1 MAAMTEPA
9 SVRSRGAA
17 AATRPDGRPA
27 IELRGITKRFPGV
40 VANDDISLDIFAGEI
55 HVLLGENG
63 AGKSTLIGIL
73 AGLQQPDAGTI
84 CVQGRSVRIGSP
96 AESLNLGIG
105 TVFQHVQLV
114 PSLAVLENLMLGGSS
129 WRPLHRRPALKRF
142 RELSD
147 LLGVAIDP
155 DAPVGRLALG
165 EQQQVE
171 IMHALWRGSS
181 VLILDEPT
189 SMLTPQGVQHLGE
202 VIKRLRDKGV
212 AIIFITHKM
221 REACA
226 LGDRISVL
234 RLGRLVGGIDK
245 VELATTTEQQITDKV
260 VGLMFGKDGRP
271 GRLGRLALED
281 QVARA
286 GPDRIDRRAEPLLRL
301 RGVATAAQPGECGA
315 HDISFDLWP
324 GEVLG
329 IAGVDG
335 NGQKHLAE
343 VLAGQRAAT
352 AGSILLRG
360 MDVTRG
366 SVADRRRRGV
376 AYITDERHGEGTIGT
391 FSVATNLVIKDI
403 GTPPLW
409 RRGISRWDRIHLH
422 AREQILRHDIRT
434 PSERTAIG
442 KLSGG
447 NIQKVLLARELT
459 ARAAIAVFN
468 KPTYGLDLQNTQLAR
483 ERIVEAAAQG
493 VAMIVISNE
502 LDELAAVSDRI
513 GVMFRGRLS
522 GIVANDEN
530 ASRRIG
536 LLMTGAAA

>member
-1 MAAMTEPA
+1 MAAMIENA
-9 SVRSRGAA
+9 AVLLRGAPSM
-17 AATRPDGRPA
+17 TSLDGRPA

-40 VANDDISLDIFAGEI
+40 VANEDITLDIFAGEI

-73 AGLQQPDAGTI
+73 AGLQHPDAGTI
-84 CVQGRSVRIGSP
+84 CVHGRLVKIGSP

-114 PSLAVLENLMLGGSS
+114 PSLTVLENLMLGGSS
-129 WRPLHRRPALKRF
+129 WRPLHRRPALERF
-142 RELSD
+142 RELSE
-147 LLGVAIDP
+147 LLGVTIDP
-155 DAPVGRLALG
+155 NAPVGRLALG

-171 IMHALWRGSS
+171 IMHALWRGER

-189 SMLTPQGVQHLGE
+189 SMLTPQGVHYLGE
-202 VIKRLRDKGV
+202 VMKRLRDKGV
-212 AIIFITHKM
+212 AIIFVTHKL
-221 REACA
+221 REAYA

-234 RLGRLVGGIDK
+234 RLGRLVGGIARG
-245 VELATTTEQQITDKV
+245 ELATMTEREATDKV
-260 VGLMFGKDGRP
+260 VGLMFGKGGAADGGERLTLDGLTVRP
-271 GRLGRLALED
+271 K
-281 QVARA
+281 
-286 GPDRIDRRAEPLLRL
+286 PNRIDRRAAPLLRF
-301 RGVATAAQPGECGA
+301 RGVTTAAQPGECA
-315 HDISFDLWP
+315 VQDISFDLWS

-343 VLAGQRAAT
+343 VLAGQRSAI
-352 AGSILLRG
+352 AGSILLDG
-360 MDVTRG
+360 VDVTRG
-366 SVADRRRRGV
+366 GVADRRREGIS
-376 AYITDERHGEGTIGT
+376 YITDERYGEGTIAA
-391 FSVATNLVIKDI
+391 FSVATNLVAKEI

-409 RRGISRWDRIHLH
+409 WRGISRWDRINLH
-422 AREQILRHDIRT
+422 AREQIRRHDIRT
-434 PSERTAIG
+434 PSEQMAIG

-459 ARAAIAVFN
+459 AEAALVVFN

-483 ERIVEAAAQG
+483 ERILESAARG
-493 VAMIVISNE
+493 VAIIVISNE

-513 GVMFRGRLS
+513 GVMFRGRLN
-522 GIVANDEN
+522 GIVANEEN
-530 ASRRIG
+530 ADHRIG

>member
-1 MAAMTEPA
+1 MIEQA
-9 SVRSRGAA
+9 SVLLRGAPS
-17 AATRPDGRPA
+17 ATPDGRPA

-40 VANDDISLDIFAGEI
+40 VANDDITLDILAGEI

-84 CVQGRSVRIGSP
+84 CVHGRLVKIGSP
-96 AESLNLGIG
+96 GESLDLGIG

-114 PSLAVLENLMLGGSS
+114 PSLTVLENLMLGGSS

-155 DAPVGRLALG
+155 DVQVGRLALG

-171 IMHALWRGSS
+171 IMHALWRGER

-189 SMLTPQGVQHLGE
+189 SMLTPQGVHHLGE
-202 VIKRLRDKGV
+202 LMKRLRDKGV

-245 VELATTTEQQITDKV
+245 VELATMTEQQITDKV
-260 VGLMFGKDGRP
+260 IGLMFGKDGHS
-271 GRLGRLALED
+271 GRVGRLALED
-281 QVARA
+281 QTAQ
-286 GPDRIDRRAEPLLRL
+286 PDPNRIDRRAPPLLRL
-301 RGVATAAQPGECGA
+301 RGVATAAQPGECA
-315 HDISFDLWP
+315 AQDISFDLWP

-343 VLAGQRAAT
+343 VLAGQRTAL

-360 MDVTRG
+360 VDVTRG
-366 SVADRRRRGV
+366 GIADRRQQGI
-376 AYITDERHGEGTIGT
+376 AYITDERHGEGTIAA
-391 FSVATNLVIKDI
+391 FSVATNLVAKEI

-409 RRGISRWDRIHLH
+409 RHGISRWDRIHLH
-422 AREQILRHDIRT
+422 AREQIQRHDIRT

-442 KLSGG
+442 TLSGG

-459 ARAAIAVFN
+459 ERAALVVFN

-483 ERIVEAAAQG
+483 ERIVEGAARG

-513 GVMFRGRLS
+513 GVMFQGRLN
-522 GIVANDEN
+522 GIVGNDEN
-530 ASRRIG
+530 ANRKIG

>member
-1 MAAMTEPA
+1 MAAMSEQA
-9 SVRSRGAA
+9 SVALGSAPS
-17 AATRPDGRPA
+17 TRLVDGRAA

-40 VANDDISLDIFAGEI
+40 VANNDIALDIFAGEI

-84 CVQGRSVRIGSP
+84 CVHGRAVGIASP
-96 AESLNLGIG
+96 RESLDLGIG
-105 TVFQHVQLV
+105 TVFQHMQLV
-114 PSLAVLENLMLGGSS
+114 PSLTVLENLMLGYSS
-129 WRPLHRRPALKRF
+129 WRPLQRRPALERF
-142 RELSD
+142 RELSA
-147 LLGVAIDP
+147 LLGVSIDP
-155 DAPVGRLALG
+155 DAPVARLALG

-171 IMHALWRGSS
+171 IMHALWRGAS

-189 SMLTPQGVQHLGE
+189 SMLTPQGVHHLGE
-202 VIKRLRDKGV
+202 VMKRLRDKGV

-234 RLGRLVGGIDK
+234 RLGRLVGGIGK
-245 VELATTTEQQITDKV
+245 RELATMTEQQVTDRV
-260 VGLMFGKDGRP
+260 VDLMFGKNGQAGR
-271 GRLGRLALED
+271 GALELES
-281 QVARA
+281 QTL
-286 GPDRIDRRAEPLLRL
+286 RRNPSQIERGAAPLLRL
-301 RGVATAAQPGECGA
+301 RSVTTAAQPGECA
-315 HDISFDLWP
+315 VQDISFDLWP

-343 VLAGQRAAT
+343 VLAGQRAVVS
-352 AGSILLRG
+352 GSILLR
-360 MDVTRG
+360 DAEVTRG
-366 SVADRRRRGV
+366 GVAERRQQGI

-391 FSVATNLVIKDI
+391 FSVATNLVAKEI
-403 GTPPLW
+403 GKPPLW
-409 RRGISRWDRIHLH
+409 WRGISLWDRIHLH
-422 AREQILRHDIRT
+422 AREQIQQHDIRT
-434 PSERTAIG
+434 PSERTPIA

-459 ARAAIAVFN
+459 ARAALVVFN

-483 ERIVEAAAQG
+483 ERIVKGAARG

-513 GVMFRGRLS
+513 AVMFQGRLN
-522 GIVANDEN
+522 GIVPNDEN
-530 ASRRIG
+530 ADRRIG

>member
-1 MAAMTEPA
+1 MAAMNEPA
-9 SVRSRGAA
+9 SVPSRGA
-17 AATRPDGRPA
+17 PPIPGGRAA

-40 VANDDISLDIFAGEI
+40 VANDNVTLDVFAGEI

-84 CVQGRSVRIGSP
+84 CVHGRPVKIGSP
-96 AESLNLGIG
+96 AESLDLGIG

-114 PSLAVLENLMLGGSS
+114 PTLTVLENLMLGGSS
-129 WRPLHRRPALKRF
+129 WRPLQRRPALKRF

-155 DAPVGRLALG
+155 EALVGRLALG

-171 IMHALWRGSS
+171 IMHALWRGAS

-189 SMLTPQGVQHLGE
+189 SMLTPQGVHHLGE
-202 VIKRLRDKGV
+202 VMKRLRDKGV

-226 LGDRISVL
+226 LCDRISVL

-245 VELATTTEQQITDKV
+245 VELATMTEQQITDRI
-260 VGLMFGKDGRP
+260 VGLMFGKDGQSAHV
-271 GRLGRLALED
+271 GRLASEN
-281 QVARA
+281 QTAQSE
-286 GPDRIDRRAEPLLRL
+286 PNRIDRRAAPLLTL
-301 RGVATAAQPGECGA
+301 RGVATEGLPGECA
-315 HDISFDLWP
+315 VQDINFDLWP

-343 VLAGQRAAT
+343 VLAGQRT
-352 AGSILLRG
+352 AIAGLILLRG
-360 MDVTRG
+360 VDVTRG
-366 SVADRRRRGV
+366 GVSDRRQQGI

-391 FSVATNLVIKDI
+391 FSVATNLVAKEI

-409 RRGISRWDRIHLH
+409 WRGISRWDRIHLH
-422 AREQILRHDIRT
+422 AREQIERHDIRA
-434 PSERTAIG
+434 PSELTAIA

-459 ARAAIAVFN
+459 PRATLVVFN

-483 ERIVEAAAQG
+483 ERIVEGAARG

-513 GVMFRGRLS
+513 GVMFRGGLN

-530 ASRRIG
+530 ANRRIG
-536 LLMTGAAA
+536 VLMTGAAA

>member
-1 MAAMTEPA
+1 MIEQA
-9 SVRSRGAA
+9 SAPLRGAPP
-17 AATRPDGRPA
+17 ATPDGRPA

-40 VANDDISLDIFAGEI
+40 VANDDISLDVFAGEI

-84 CVQGRSVRIGSP
+84 CVHGRSVKIGSP
-96 AESLNLGIG
+96 GESLELGIG
-105 TVFQHVQLV
+105 TVFQNVQLV
-114 PSLAVLENLMLGGSS
+114 PSLTVLENLMLGGSS

-155 DAPVGRLALG
+155 DVPVERLALG

-171 IMHALWRGSS
+171 IMHALWRGER

-189 SMLTPQGVQHLGE
+189 SMLTPQGVHYLGE
-202 VIKRLRDKGV
+202 VMKRLRDKGV
-212 AIIFITHKM
+212 AIIFITHKL

-234 RLGRLVGGIDK
+234 RLGRLVGGIDR
-245 VELATTTEQQITDKV
+245 VELATMTEQQITDKV
-260 VGLMFGKDGRP
+260 IGLMFANDGQSSRV
-271 GRLGRLALED
+271 GRLALED
-281 QVARA
+281 QTVRRD
-286 GPDRIDRRAEPLLRL
+286 PNRIDRRAPALLRL
-301 RGVATAAQPGECGA
+301 RGVATAAQPGECA
-315 HDISFDLWP
+315 VQDIGFDLWP

-343 VLAGQRAAT
+343 VLAGQRTAS

-360 MDVTRG
+360 GDVTRG
-366 SVADRRRRGV
+366 GVADRRQQGI
-376 AYITDERHGEGTIGT
+376 AYITDERHGEGTIAA
-391 FSVATNLVIKDI
+391 FSVATNLVAKEI

-409 RRGISRWDRIHLH
+409 RHGISRWDRIHLH
-422 AREQILRHDIRT
+422 ARQQIERHDIRT

-442 KLSGG
+442 TLSGG

-459 ARAAIAVFN
+459 ARAALVVFN

-483 ERIVEAAAQG
+483 ERIVEGAARG

-502 LDELAAVSDRI
+502 LDELAALSDRI
-513 GVMFRGRLS
+513 GVMFRGRLN

-530 ASRRIG
+530 ANREVG

>member
-1 MAAMTEPA
+1 MAAIAEDA
-9 SVRSRGAA
+9 SAPRRGAGP
-17 AATRPDGRPA
+17 ATDRDGRPA

-40 VANDDISLDIFAGEI
+40 LANDNITLDIFAGEI

-73 AGLQQPDAGTI
+73 AGLQQPDGGTI
-84 CVQGRSVRIGSP
+84 SVRGRAIKIESP
-96 AESLNLGIG
+96 RQSLELGIG

-114 PSLAVLENLMLGGSS
+114 PSLTVLENLMLGGSS
-129 WRPLHRRPALKRF
+129 WRPLDRQPALKRF
-142 RELSD
+142 AELSE
-147 LLGVAIDP
+147 LLGVTINPNAL
-155 DAPVGRLALG
+155 VGRLALG

-171 IMHALWRGSS
+171 IMRALWRGES

-189 SMLTPQGVQHLGE
+189 SMLTPQGVYHLGE
-202 VIKRLRDKGV
+202 VMKRLRDNGV
-212 AIIFITHKM
+212 AVIFITHKM

-234 RLGRLVGGIDK
+234 RLGRLVGSISK
-245 VELATTTEQQITDKV
+245 AELAAMTEKETTDKV
-260 VGLMFGKDGRP
+260 VSLMFGSGDVADRAGRIA
-271 GRLGRLALED
+271 LNEQTARLA
-281 QVARA
+281 
-286 GPDRIDRRAEPLLRL
+286 PTRIERSMEPLLSA
-301 RGVATAAQPGECGA
+301 RGIATAAQTGECPVRE
-315 HDISFDLWP
+315 ISFELWP

-343 VLAGQRAAT
+343 VLAGQRPAT

-360 MDVTRG
+360 MDITPA
-366 SVADRRRRGV
+366 SVKERRRRGIS
-376 AYITDERHGEGTIGT
+376 YITDERLGEGTIGS
-391 FSVATNLVIKDI
+391 FSVAINLVAKEI

-409 RRGISRWDRIHLH
+409 QQGLSRPDRIQLH
-422 AREQILRHDIRT
+422 ARQQIERYDIRT
-434 PSERTAIG
+434 PSERTPVA

-459 ARAAIAVFN
+459 AQAALVIFN
-468 KPTYGLDLQNTQLAR
+468 KPTYGLDLHNTQLAR
-483 ERIVEAAAQG
+483 QRILEGAARG

-502 LDELAAVSDRI
+502 LDELTAISDRI
-513 GVMFRGRLS
+513 GVMFQGRLN

-530 ASRRIG
+530 ATRQIG
-536 LLMTGAAA
+536 FLMTGVAA

>member
-1 MAAMTEPA
+1 MAAMSEQT
-9 SVRSRGAA
+9 SVALGGAPSM
-17 AATRPDGRPA
+17 TSVDGRAA

-40 VANDDISLDIFAGEI
+40 VANNDIALDILAGEI

-73 AGLQQPDAGTI
+73 AGLQQPDAGSI
-84 CVQGRSVRIGSP
+84 CVRGRPVSIASP
-96 AESLNLGIG
+96 RESLDLGIG
-105 TVFQHVQLV
+105 TVFQHMQLV
-114 PSLAVLENLMLGGSS
+114 PSLTVLENLMLGYSS
-129 WRPLHRRPALKRF
+129 WRPLQRRPALERF
-142 RELSD
+142 HELSA
-147 LLGVAIDP
+147 LLGVSIDP
-155 DAPVGRLALG
+155 DAPVARQALG

-171 IMHALWRGSS
+171 IMHALWRGAS

-189 SMLTPQGVQHLGE
+189 SMLTPQGVHHLGE
-202 VIKRLRDKGV
+202 VMKRLRDKGV

-245 VELATTTEQQITDKV
+245 HQLATMTEQQVTDRV
-260 VGLMFGKDGRP
+260 VDLMFGKNGQAGRE
-271 GRLGRLALED
+271 ALELEN
-281 QVARA
+281 QAARRNPSRVQRGA
-286 GPDRIDRRAEPLLRL
+286 APLLRV
-301 RGVATAAQPGECGA
+301 RGVTTAAPPGECA
-315 HDISFDLWP
+315 VQDISFDLWP

-343 VLAGQRAAT
+343 LLAGQRAVIS
-352 AGSILLRG
+352 GSILLR
-360 MDVTRG
+360 DEEVTRG
-366 SVADRRRRGV
+366 GVAERRQQGI

-391 FSVATNLVIKDI
+391 FSVATNLVAKEV
-403 GTPPLW
+403 GEPPLW
-409 RRGISRWDRIHLH
+409 WRGISLWDRIHLH
-422 AREQILRHDIRT
+422 AREQIQQHDIRT
-434 PSERTAIG
+434 PSERTPIA

-459 ARAAIAVFN
+459 ARAALVVFN

-483 ERIVEAAAQG
+483 ERIVEGAARG

-513 GVMFRGRLS
+513 AVMFQGRLN
-522 GIVANDEN
+522 GIVPNDEN
-530 ASRRIG
+530 ADRRIG

>member
-1 MAAMTEPA
+1 MIEPS
-9 SVRSRGAA
+9 SVLSRGAPSA
-17 AATRPDGRPA
+17 ITPDGRPA

-40 VANDDISLDIFAGEI
+40 VANDDITLDVFAGEI

-84 CVQGRSVRIGSP
+84 CVHGRAVKIGSP
-96 AESLNLGIG
+96 GESLDLGIG

-114 PSLAVLENLMLGGSS
+114 PSITVLENLMLGGSS

-147 LLGVAIDP
+147 LLGVAVDP
-155 DAPVGRLALG
+155 DVPVGRLALG

-171 IMHALWRGSS
+171 IMHALWRGAG

-189 SMLTPQGVQHLGE
+189 SMLTPQGVHYLGE
-202 VIKRLRDKGV
+202 VMRRLRDKGV

-221 REACA
+221 REAYA

-245 VELATTTEQQITDKV
+245 VELASMTEQQITDRV
-260 VGLMFGKDGRP
+260 VGLMFGKDGQS
-271 GRLGRLALED
+271 GRVERLALEN
-281 QVARA
+281 QTARPD
-286 GPDRIDRRAEPLLRL
+286 PDRIDRRAAPLLRL
-301 RGVATAAQPGECGA
+301 DGVATPAQPGERA
-315 HDISFDLWP
+315 VQDISFDLWP

-343 VLAGQRAAT
+343 VLAGQRTAI

-360 MDVTRG
+360 VNVTRG
-366 SVADRRRRGV
+366 GVADRRQQGI
-376 AYITDERHGEGTIGT
+376 AYITDERLGEGTIGG
-391 FSVATNLVIKDI
+391 FSVAINLVAKEI

-409 RRGISRWDRIHLH
+409 QHGISRWDRIHLH
-422 AREQILRHDIRT
+422 AREQIQRHDIRT
-434 PSERTAIG
+434 PSEQTAIG

-459 ARAAIAVFN
+459 ASAALVVFN

-483 ERIVEAAAQG
+483 ERIIEGAARG

-502 LDELAAVSDRI
+502 LDELAAISHRI
-513 GVMFRGRLS
+513 AVMFQGRLN

-530 ASRRIG
+530 ASRSIG

>member
-1 MAAMTEPA
+1 MAAMSAQA
-9 SVRSRGAA
+9 SVPLGGAPS
-17 AATRPDGRPA
+17 TISVDGRAA

-40 VANDDISLDIFAGEI
+40 VANNDIALDVLAGEI

-73 AGLQQPDAGTI
+73 AGLQRPDAGSI
-84 CVQGRSVRIGSP
+84 CVHGRPVSIASP
-96 AESLNLGIG
+96 RESLDLGIG
-105 TVFQHVQLV
+105 TVFQHMQLV
-114 PSLAVLENLMLGGSS
+114 PSLTVLENLMLGESS
-129 WRPLHRRPALKRF
+129 WRPLQRRPALGRF
-142 RELSD
+142 RELSA
-147 LLGVAIDP
+147 LLGVSIDA
-155 DAPVGRLALG
+155 DAPVARLALG

-171 IMHALWRGSS
+171 IMHALWRGAS

-189 SMLTPQGVQHLGE
+189 STLAPQGVHQLGE
-202 VIKRLRDKGV
+202 VMKRLRDKGV

-234 RLGRLVGGIDK
+234 RLGRLVGSIDK
-245 VELATTTEQQITDKV
+245 QELATMTEQQVTDRV
-260 VGLMFGKDGRP
+260 VDLMFGKNGQAGR
-271 GRLGRLALED
+271 GVIELEN
-281 QVARA
+281 QTARRN
-286 GPDRIDRRAEPLLRL
+286 PSRIERHAAPLLRL
-301 RGVATAAQPGECGA
+301 RGVTTAAQPGECA
-315 HDISFDLWP
+315 VHEISFDLWR

-343 VLAGQRAAT
+343 VLAGQRAAIS
-352 AGSILLRG
+352 GSILLR
-360 MDVTRG
+360 DEEVTRG
-366 SVADRRRRGV
+366 GVAARRQQGI

-391 FSVATNLVIKDI
+391 FSVATNLVAKEI
-403 GTPPLW
+403 GKPPLW
-409 RRGISRWDRIHLH
+409 WRGVSLWDRIHLH
-422 AREQILRHDIRT
+422 AREQIQRHDIRT
-434 PSERTAIG
+434 PSERTPIA

-459 ARAAIAVFN
+459 ARAALVVFN

-483 ERIVEAAAQG
+483 ERIVEGAARG

-513 GVMFRGRLS
+513 AVMFQGRLN
-522 GIVANDEN
+522 GIVPNDEN
-530 ASRRIG
+530 ADRRIG